1 MQLQYNLY
9 SCYIL
14 IFGNKNTYKSIIGKL
29 VLPNKLP
36 VLPSVTEV
44 RNTFFWLY
52 YWVSRWLLPMLLNSK
67 SKYVYER

>member
-9 SCYIL
+9 FYYIL

-36 VLPSVTEV
+36 MLPSVTEV
-44 RNTFFWLY
+44 RNTFFGFITGFKGGCY
-52 YWVSRWLLPMLLNSK
+52 QCY
-67 SKYVYER
+67 